1 MLRLMKFTPGFFLL
15 FLNFFNVCGQASEEP
30 LTIKTQIDCR
40 GCDGNYMRQ
49 NITFLDHVRDQDLA
63 EIYVLVNTSGNPST
77 VIYEIEF
84 TGKGRFEGINNK
96 FNVDF
101 SKTLT
106 GNEIRDLLKETLIKG
121 FIPYMLHT
129 NQAESM
135 ELVLHDIPKASE
147 EKIEDPWNNWI
158 FSVRGNLDMEKQDT
172 REEYNYN
179 LGFEGDKVTEHWR
192 VRLDGFYNKNTLKI
206 TESDS
211 SSFTSYKDQKFLGGS
226 IVKSLGNHWSV
237 GVFGDIGA
245 NSVDNFR
252 LKSAVAPAIEFSI
265 FDYKEVLTREITFA
279 YQVNY
284 NSQEYLDAT
293 IFDKLKDH
301 YYTQSLSMNLR
312 YRKNWGSIFSSV
324 RASHFLDDP
333 SKNRL
338 SINNWASVRVFKGFS
353 VRVNANFQVIQ
364 DQINLPKGE
373 ASLEDII
380 LQQRAL
386 ATASKLNLGV
396 GMSYTF
402 GSIFNNVLN
411 TRL

>member
-1 MLRLMKFTPGFFLL
+1 MKFAIITNLL
-15 FLNFFNVCGQASEEP
+15 FLLNCSIAIGQATEEP
-30 LTIKTQIDCR
+30 LSIKTQIDCR

-63 EIYVLVNTSGNPST
+63 EIYVFVNTSGNPSS
-77 VIYEIEF
+77 VIYEIEY

-96 FNVDF
+96 FSVDY

-121 FIPYMLHT
+121 YIPYLLHT
-129 NQAESM
+129 DQAEQL
-135 ELVLHDIPKASE
+135 ELVLHELPKTTT
-147 EKIEDPWNNWI
+147 EKIDDPWNNWI
-158 FSVRGNLDMEKQDT
+158 FSVRGNMDMEHQDT
-172 REEYNYN
+172 REEFNYDV
-179 LGFEGDKVTEHWR
+179 GFDGDKVTEHWR
-192 VRLDGFYNKNTLKI
+192 VRLDGYYNKNTLKI
-206 TESDS
+206 TESDN
-211 SSFTSYKDQKFLGGS
+211 SSFTSVRNRKFLGGS
-226 IVKSLGNHWSV
+226 IVKSLGNHWSA
-237 GVFGDIGA
+237 GVFGDVGT
-245 NSVDNFR
+245 NSVDNFKY
-252 LKSAVAPAIEFSI
+252 KSAVAPAIEYSL

-279 YQVNY
+279 YQINY
-284 NSQEYLDAT
+284 NTQKYFETT
-293 IFDKLKDH
+293 IFDVLRDQ
-301 YYTQSLSMNLR
+301 YYTQSLSMNLT
-312 YRKNWGSIFSSV
+312 YRKNWGSVYSSV
-324 RASHFLDDP
+324 RASNFLNDP

-353 VRVNANFQVIQ
+353 VRVNANFQVIK

-386 ATASKLNLGV
+386 ATTSKLNLGV

>member
-1 MLRLMKFTPGFFLL
+1 
-15 FLNFFNVCGQASEEP
+15 
-30 LTIKTQIDCR
+30 
-40 GCDGNYMRQ
+40 MRQ

-77 VIYEIEF
+77 VIYEIEY
-84 TGKGRFEGINNK
+84 TGKGRFEGIDNK
-96 FNVDF
+96 FSVNY

-106 GNEIRDLLKETLIKG
+106 GNEIRDLLKETLMKG
-121 FIPYMLHT
+121 FIPYLLHT
-129 NQAESM
+129 DQADQL
-135 ELVLHDIPKASE
+135 ELVLHELPE
-147 EKIEDPWNNWI
+147 TTTEKIEDPWNNWI
-158 FSVRGNLDMEKQDT
+158 FGVRGNMDMEHQDT
-172 REEYNYN
+172 REEFNYSI
-179 LGFEGDKVTEHWR
+179 GFDGDKVTEHWR

-206 TESDS
+206 TESDN
-211 SSFTSYKDQKFLGGS
+211 SSFTSIRDRKFLGGS
-226 IVKSLGNHWSV
+226 IVKSLGNHWSA
-237 GVFGDIGA
+237 GVFGDVGT
-245 NSVDNFR
+245 NSVDNFK
-252 LKSAVAPAIEFSI
+252 LKSAVAPAIEYSL

-279 YQVNY
+279 YQLNY
-284 NSQEYLDAT
+284 NTQKYLETT
-293 IFDKLKDH
+293 IFDVIKDH
-301 YYTQSLSMNLR
+301 YYTQSVSMNLR

-353 VRVNANFQVIQ
+353 VRVNADFQVIR

-386 ATASKLNLGV
+386 ATTSKLNLGV

>member
-1 MLRLMKFTPGFFLL
+1 MKNAILTNLL
-15 FLNFFNVCGQASEEP
+15 LLLNCLFALGQATEEP

-49 NITFLDHVRDQDLA
+49 NITFLDHVRDQDMA
-63 EIYVLVNTSGNPST
+63 EIYVFVNTSGNPSS
-77 VIYEIEF
+77 VIYEIEY

-96 FNVDF
+96 FSVDY

-121 FIPYMLHT
+121 DIPYLLHT
-129 NQAESM
+129 DQAEQL
-135 ELVLHDIPKASE
+135 ELVLHELPKTTT
-147 EKIEDPWNNWI
+147 EKIDDPWNNWI
-158 FSVRGNLDMEKQDT
+158 FSVRGNMDMEHQDT
-172 REEYNYN
+172 REEFNYDV
-179 LGFEGDKVTEHWR
+179 GFDGDKVTEHWR
-192 VRLDGFYNKNTLKI
+192 VRLDGYYNKNTLKI
-206 TESDS
+206 TESDN
-211 SSFTSYKDQKFLGGS
+211 SSFTSVRNRKFLGGS
-226 IVKSLGNHWSV
+226 IVKSLGNHWSA
-237 GVFGDIGA
+237 GVFGDVGT
-245 NSVDNFR
+245 NSVDNFKF
-252 LKSAVAPAIEFSI
+252 KSAVAPAIEYSL

-279 YQVNY
+279 YQINY
-284 NSQEYLDAT
+284 NTQKYFETT
-293 IFDKLKDH
+293 IFDVLRDQ
-301 YYTQSLSMNLR
+301 YYTQSLSMNLT
-312 YRKNWGSIFSSV
+312 YRKNWGSVYSSV
-324 RASHFLDDP
+324 RASNFLNDP

-353 VRVNANFQVIQ
+353 VRVNANFQVIK

-386 ATASKLNLGV
+386 ATTSKLNLGV

>member
-1 MLRLMKFTPGFFLL
+1 MKFAIITNLL
-15 FLNFFNVCGQASEEP
+15 FLLNCSIAIGQATEEP
-30 LTIKTQIDCR
+30 LSIKTQIDCR

-63 EIYVLVNTSGNPST
+63 EIYVFVNTSGNPSS
-77 VIYEIEF
+77 VIYEIEY

-96 FNVDF
+96 FSVDY

-121 FIPYMLHT
+121 YIPYLLHT
-129 NQAESM
+129 DQAEQL
-135 ELVLHDIPKASE
+135 ELVLHELPKTTT
-147 EKIEDPWNNWI
+147 EKIDDPWNNWI
-158 FSVRGNLDMEKQDT
+158 FSVRGNMDMEHQDT
-172 REEYNYN
+172 REEFNYDV
-179 LGFEGDKVTEHWR
+179 GFDGDKVTEHWR
-192 VRLDGFYNKNTLKI
+192 VRLDGYYNKNTLKI
-206 TESDS
+206 TESDN
-211 SSFTSYKDQKFLGGS
+211 SSFTSVRNRKFLGGS
-226 IVKSLGNHWSV
+226 IVKSLGNHWSA
-237 GVFGDIGA
+237 GVFGDVGT
-245 NSVDNFR
+245 NSVDNFKF
-252 LKSAVAPAIEFSI
+252 KSAVAPAIEYSL

-279 YQVNY
+279 YQINY
-284 NSQEYLDAT
+284 NTQKYFETT
-293 IFDKLKDH
+293 IFDVLRDQ
-301 YYTQSLSMNLR
+301 YYTQSLSMNLT
-312 YRKNWGSIFSSV
+312 YRKNWGSVYSSV
-324 RASHFLDDP
+324 RASNFLNDP

-353 VRVNANFQVIQ
+353 VRVNANFQVIK

-386 ATASKLNLGV
+386 ATTSKLNLGV

>member
-1 MLRLMKFTPGFFLL
+1 MKNAILTNLL
-15 FLNFFNVCGQASEEP
+15 LLLNCLFALGQATEEP

-49 NITFLDHVRDQDLA
+49 NITFLDHVRDQDMA
-63 EIYVLVNTSGNPST
+63 EIYVFVNTSGNPSS
-77 VIYEIEF
+77 VIYEIEY

-96 FNVDF
+96 FSVDY

-121 FIPYMLHT
+121 YIPYLLHT
-129 NQAESM
+129 DQAEQL
-135 ELVLHDIPKASE
+135 ELVLHELPKTTT
-147 EKIEDPWNNWI
+147 EKIDDPWNNWI
-158 FSVRGNLDMEKQDT
+158 FSVRGNMDMEHQDT
-172 REEYNYN
+172 REEFNYDV
-179 LGFEGDKVTEHWR
+179 GFDGDKVTEHWR
-192 VRLDGFYNKNTLKI
+192 VRLDGYYNKNTLKI
-206 TESDS
+206 TESDN
-211 SSFTSYKDQKFLGGS
+211 SSFTSVRNRKFLGGS
-226 IVKSLGNHWSV
+226 IVKSLGNHWSA
-237 GVFGDIGA
+237 GVFGDVGT
-245 NSVDNFR
+245 NSVDNFKF
-252 LKSAVAPAIEFSI
+252 KSAVAPAIEYSL

-279 YQVNY
+279 YQINY
-284 NSQEYLDAT
+284 NTQKYFETT
-293 IFDKLKDH
+293 IFDVLRDQ
-301 YYTQSLSMNLR
+301 YYTQSLSMNLT
-312 YRKNWGSIFSSV
+312 YRKNWGSVYSSV
-324 RASHFLDDP
+324 RASNFLNDP

-353 VRVNANFQVIQ
+353 VRVNANFQVIK

-386 ATASKLNLGV
+386 ATTSKLNLGV